1 MPAAATNSGPSLRQF
16 FCELEEECEVIRTAH
31 TEAAHTAQSRDQ
43 VRTNHNTAPGHVT
56 QFPPLIG

>member
-1 MPAAATNSGPSLRQF
+1 MRQF

-31 TEAAHTAQSRDQ
+31 TEAAHTAHTRDQ
-43 VRTNHNTAPGHVT
+43 VRTNHNTAADHVT